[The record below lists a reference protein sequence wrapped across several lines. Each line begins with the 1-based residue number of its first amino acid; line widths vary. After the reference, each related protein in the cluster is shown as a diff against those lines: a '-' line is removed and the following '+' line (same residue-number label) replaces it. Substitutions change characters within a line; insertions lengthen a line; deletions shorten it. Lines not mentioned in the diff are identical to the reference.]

1 MGVFDIVWLGL
12 LTAFFFG
19 AMVFYDRTKH
29 SSEENSK
36 QTFENA
42 KSDSKYIIYLILGVF
57 GLAALGAM
65 LFGS

>member
-1 MGVFDIVWLGL
+1 MGVLDIVTMGL
-12 LTAFFFG
+12 LIAFFFG
-19 AMVFYDRTKH
+19 AVVFYDRTKH

-42 KSDSKYIIYLILGVF
+42 KSEAKYITYLILGVF
-57 GLAALGAM
+57 GVIAVGAM